1 MTALALLP
9 LAQLLLAAPPADPQY
24 AVQTAEKKIEQMARL
39 LRPGCPEK
47 DWPTGRAKVRVTV
60 DEKGRVTEAVV
71 IVSTADAGLDRAA
84 KSAVELAGPFVGTP
98 RTFDAA
104 VWFDDERLTKRIEKK
119 DFDDALPRVE
129 AEAKALLTELG
140 DAGD

>member
-9 LAQLLLAAPPADPQY
+9 LAQLLLAAPPADPQF
-24 AVQTAEKKIEQMARL
+24 AVQTAEKKIEEMARL

-71 IVSTADAGLDRAA
+71 IVSSSDATLDGAA
-84 KSAVELAGPFVGTP
+84 KSAVELAGPFLGTP
-98 RTFDAA
+98 RTFDAT
-104 VWFDDERLTKRIEKK
+104 VWFDDERLTKRIEAK
-119 DFDDALPRVE
+119 DFDEALPRVE
-129 AEAKALLTELG
+129 ADAQALLGQLG
-140 DAGD
+140 GAGD